1 MAPSQ
6 PLNNRKKIEK
16 KYSKELQLFLEKA
29 KINAHEIPTTQIT
42 PSYFIYL
49 IVVRVKHFIFLCY
62 CYSWRFSF
70 LLHTHPLFREHLS
83 RFLQLFLL

>member
-42 PSYFIYL
+42 PSYFIIQGLNDEDSMLY
-49 IVVRVKHFIFLCY
+49 KTLC
-62 CYSWRFSF
+62 
-70 LLHTHPLFREHLS
+70 LLVDKENINKIYDEVYEKINKSLTNK
-83 RFLQLFLL
+83 